1 MLPLQEPP
9 PCRNVSELVAGMKL
23 GHAKILPPQEAP
35 MAEMFRNWLLA
46 RAWGIPKCY
55 LCRRHPL
62 HKCFEIGCWHEAGAC
77 PDFTFAGGTPCRNVS
92 ELVACMKLGIP
103 KCYLC
108 RRPPLQKCFELGWWH
123 EAGAYPDFTSAGG
136 TPCRHDLG
144 KLPLPEKARAPHPQT
159 LQMPKTKNLALRN
172 VTVGF

>member
-1 MLPLQEPP
+1 MQKCVGIGCWHEAGA
-9 PCRNVSELVAGMKL
+9 CQDFTSAGSTHGRNVSKLAAGM
-23 GHAKILPPQEAP
+23 G
-35 MAEMFRNWLLA
+35 
-46 RAWGIPKCY
+46 WGIPKCY

-92 ELVACMKLGIP
+92 ELVACMKLDVP
-103 KCYLC
+103 RFYLC
-108 RRPPLQKCFELGWWH
+108 RRHPLQKCFELGWWH

-144 KLPLPEKARAPHPQT
+144 KLPLPEKARAPHLQT
-159 LQMPKTKNLALRN
+159 LQMPKPNNLALRN